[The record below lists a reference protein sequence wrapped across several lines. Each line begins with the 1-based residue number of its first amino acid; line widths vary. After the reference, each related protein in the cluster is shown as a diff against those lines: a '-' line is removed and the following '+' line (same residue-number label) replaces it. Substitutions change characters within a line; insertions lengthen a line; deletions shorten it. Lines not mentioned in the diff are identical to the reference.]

1 MVGDGSYLMLNSEIA
16 TSVMLGQKLVV
27 VVLDN
32 RGYGCINRL
41 QQACGGAGFNNLLQ
55 DCNTVEAGA
64 PKTDFAGHARS
75 LGASAEKVS
84 NITELEQALIRAKA
98 AESTYV
104 ITLDTDPLSTTE
116 SGGSW
121 WEVAVPEVSVR
132 EPVRE
137 ARKRYEAAKKD
148 QVI

>member
-1 MVGDGSYLMLNSEIA
+1 M
-16 TSVMLGQKLVV
+16 
-27 VVLDN
+27 
-32 RGYGCINRL
+32 
-41 QQACGGAGFNNLLQ
+41 
-55 DCNTVEAGA
+55 
-64 PKTDFAGHARS
+64 
-75 LGASAEKVS
+75 S